1 MSSTD
6 NDLSSTGPRL
16 RDQPPGRVDFTMMFL
31 THDAFLRD
39 LRRLEAAVA
48 AGRSGERAVRNGWE
62 TIKEE
67 LHIHH
72 VGEDEAIW
80 PPLREALSASTD
92 LAVRAELGVLDLM
105 EEEHGRIDPLQTRV
119 DAAFAAGGEELE
131 LAVKEFAT
139 AMASHMEHEEDQALP
154 LVEQHLGPEGWAR
167 YHQFMIGTNG
177 PDRVGAYLAWLLDDV
192 PEATLEK
199 ILGMLPP
206 PVRAAY
212 RQKFEPEYRA
222 VPRWTAPTA

>member
-6 NDLSSTGPRL
+6 SALSGTGPRL

-39 LRRLEAAVA
+39 LRRLETAVA
-48 AGRSGERAVRNGWE
+48 AGRGDEEAVRNGWR
-62 TIKEE
+62 TIKQE

-80 PPLREALSASTD
+80 PPLREKLAASAD
-92 LAVRAELGVLDLM
+92 IAVRADIAVLDLM

-119 DAAFAAGGEELE
+119 DAAFASGGQELE
-131 LAVKEFAT
+131 VAVKEFAT

-154 LVEQHLGPEGWAR
+154 LVEQHLGPEGWAE

-177 PDRVGAYLAWLLDDV
+177 PDRVGSYLAWLLDDV
-192 PEATLEK
+192 PETTLDK
-199 ILGMLPP
+199 VLGMLPA
-206 PVRAAY
+206 PVRTAY

-222 VPRWTAPTA
+222 VPRWTTPAA